1 MDKFEKEFQIR
12 SYECDQDGYLRV
24 VTLMN
29 ILQDAADASATALG
43 FGFDFCIRN
52 NVAWVGTNYH
62 VVIKKMPKIHEK
74 IKVLTWP
81 SGENKFMALR
91 DFIIL
96 DAKGNQMILATSQWV
111 LVDAVRKRPISL
123 AQYLPNYMYINERV
137 LGTEFAKPDSID
149 HAEFEKTFQARFDDI
164 DLNRHVNN
172 AIYPLWAAETLSDEY
187 LHHHIPSEIEISYKK
202 ECLYGEPVVVKAILN
217 GMTSLHTVVNPEQNK
232 ELAHLRITW
241 QEKAAS

>member
-137 LGTEFAKPDSID
+137 LSTEFVKLGSVDNTEVSK
-149 HAEFEKTFQARFDDI
+149 EFEARFDDI

-172 AIYPLWAAETLSDEY
+172 AIYPLWATETLSNDF
-187 LHHHIPSEIEISYKK
+187 LHHHIPAEIEISYKK
-202 ECLYGEPVVVKAILN
+202 ECLYGEHVTVKTNLDSL
-217 GMTSLHTVVNPEQNK
+217 TSLHTVAQQDK